1 MGNSNSKNTA
11 CVVVFL
17 VILVGQGLFCIFR
30 KQQQRQQQQQQR
42 SPMQEGPDPVMQ
54 GQPVLPMAPATVQ
67 DDNIEIIR
75 Q

>member
-17 VILVGQGLFCIFR
+17 VILVGLGLFCIFR
-30 KQQQRQQQQQQR
+30 KRQQQQRQQQR
-42 SPMQEGPDPVMQ
+42 SAMQEGPVIQ

>member
-17 VILVGQGLFCIFR
+17 VILVGLGLFCIFR

-54 GQPVLPMAPATVQ
+54 GQPVLPIAPATVQ